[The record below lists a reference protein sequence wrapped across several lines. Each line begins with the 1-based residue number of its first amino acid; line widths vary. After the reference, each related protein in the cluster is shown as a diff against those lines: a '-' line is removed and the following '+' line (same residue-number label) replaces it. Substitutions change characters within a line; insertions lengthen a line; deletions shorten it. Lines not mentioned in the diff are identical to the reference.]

1 MTLSPLFIARHD
13 GFGSFEY
20 FVLAHCHRKFE
31 QELPVDR
38 LDVVEGHSVWTDNS
52 PQHIVNAVHSFL
64 LLQLSEQLLQVVLL
78 VPRPNKAFRSAD
90 GDLGEQIS
98 IVPDNSRKY

>member
-1 MTLSPLFIARHD
+1 MTLSPLLSAGHD
-13 GFGSFEY
+13 GLGSLEY
-20 FVLAHCHRKFE
+20 LVLAHRHGQLQ
-31 QELPVDR
+31 QELPVHR
-38 LDVVEGHSVWTDNS
+38 LDVVEGHSVRTDDS
-52 PQHIVNAVHSFL
+52 PQHIVNTVHAFL

-98 IVPDNSRKY
+98 IVPGNIRKR